1 MNTELSNPK
10 SSLWSRVKQSDML
23 LLLGALILLCAIVA
37 CLSPSFLTYRNIRN
51 TLRQV
56 SLTAICG
63 FGMAMV
69 ILIGEIDLSVGS
81 QQAIAGLISVVVL
94 NATGSAP
101 LAVLA
106 ALAGGVVI
114 GAINGFLVT
123 GLKLNSLIATLGTM
137 SIFRGA
143 CMVITGAVSIQS
155 KVASFQEL
163 GTGYLGPVPNAV
175 VIAFVLYL
183 IVYYVLNHT
192 TFGRQI
198 YAIGGNAEASRLSGL
213 PVERVKM
220 IVYIIEGVLTMLA
233 GVLLASRMASAQ
245 PTAGDG
251 FEMDVIS
258 AVILGGISLAGG
270 IGSISSALIGML
282 ILGVLQNGLTLLDVS
297 SFWQDITRGLVII
310 IAVYFDNV
318 RKNSIAK
325 KLVREQQQQQ
335 QQ

>member
-1 MNTELSNPK
+1 MKQSNRNT
-10 SSLWSRVKQSDML
+10 LWNRVKQSDIL
-23 LLLGALILLCAIVA
+23 LLFIALVLLCVVVA
-37 CLSPSFLTYRNIRN
+37 CLTPAFLSYRNIMN
-51 TLRQV
+51 TLRQT

-63 FGMAMV
+63 FGMTMV
-69 ILIGEIDLSVGS
+69 ILLGEIDLSVGS
-81 QQAIAGLISVVVL
+81 QQAVAGLTSVVIL
-94 NATGSAP
+94 NATGSTA
-101 LAVLA
+101 LAVLV
-106 ALAGGVVI
+106 ALASGVVV
-114 GAINGFLVT
+114 GAINGLLVT
-123 GLKLNSLIATLGTM
+123 KLKLNSLIATLGTM
-137 SIFRGA
+137 SIWRGA

-155 KVASFQEL
+155 KVPAFQNL
-163 GTGYLGPVPNAV
+163 GTGFLGPVPNAV
-175 VIAFVLYL
+175 VMAFVLYL

-220 IVYIIEGVLTMLA
+220 TVYIIEGVMTMLA

-251 FEMDVIS
+251 FEMDVIA
-258 AVILGGISLAGG
+258 AVILGGVSMAGG
-270 IGSISSALIGML
+270 IGSIAGALIGLL

-297 SFWQDITRGLVII
+297 SFWQDISRGLVII

>member
-94 NATGSAP
+94 NATGSTP